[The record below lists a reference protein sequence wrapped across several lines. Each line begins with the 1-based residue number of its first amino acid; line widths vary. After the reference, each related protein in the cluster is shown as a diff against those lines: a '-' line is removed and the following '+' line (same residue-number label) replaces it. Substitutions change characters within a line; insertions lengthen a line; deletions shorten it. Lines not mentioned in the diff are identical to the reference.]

1 MPITQEELGRRI
13 RSAREACGL
22 TQEQVATDLDISRPT
37 VAQIEAGN
45 RAVSSLELDQLA
57 HLLGRDIRD
66 FVAKDF
72 GEADPLAALFRA
84 QPEVLAES
92 SVAEA
97 LRDCVALGREITSLE
112 RLLGIDGGS
121 SATASYDLP
130 PARTR
135 WEAIQQGERLATE
148 ERRRLGLGDAA
159 IPDLTELLETQGIRT
174 GVLDLP
180 SDVSGL
186 TLNDPKVGLFVVANR
201 IQHVLRR
208 RFSFAHEYAHVL
220 ADRDRFGLVSRS
232 SERDNLIEVRA
243 NAFAASFLMPEN
255 GVRQFVASVGKGR
268 PSRVSAEVL
277 GVVSDEHETL
287 EVKGRVAPGSQAV
300 QLYDVVRLAHHFG
313 VSRIAALYR
322 LRNLRI
328 VSKPELDQLKELDDL
343 GRGKQMAEHLGL
355 EEPDHAEVRQQ
366 FQHRI
371 LGLALEAFRREEIS
385 RGKLDELAS
394 SLGVSRDRIDSL
406 LEDAGLAQSADVSEV
421 DM

>member
-22 TQEQVATDLDISRPT
+22 TQAQVAADLDVSRPT
-37 VAQIEAGN
+37 VGQIEAGN

-57 HLLGRDIRD
+57 HLFGRDIRE

-84 QPEVLAES
+84 QPEVLAEPA
-92 SVAEA
+92 VAEA

-112 RLLGIDGGS
+112 RLIGIDGGS
-121 SATASYDLP
+121 AATASYDLP
-130 PARTR
+130 PAQTR

-180 SDVSGL
+180 ADVSGL

-232 SERDNLIEVRA
+232 SERNNLIEVRA

-255 GVRQFVASVGKGR
+255 GVRQFVASVGKGK

-287 EVKGRVAPGSQAV
+287 EVKGRAAPGSQAV

-328 VSKPELDQLKELDDL
+328 VSKPDFDKLKELDDL
-343 GRGKQMAEHLGL
+343 GRGRQLAAHLGL

-385 RGKLDELAS
+385 HGKLDELAS
-394 SLGVSRDRIDSL
+394 MLGFSRDRLGSL

-421 DM
+421 DT